1 MLLELNFVNTLQAV
15 DNSDYQLI
23 TRTRVPFKGDED
35 ALEQIVKFIG
45 DNSDAFDALGDAS
58 LASILG
64 DLKFITI
71 EDFYAI
77 KCNLRSYSHDI
88 IASVVSDEESNANSI
103 ADGVIEYNVED
114 YLNMA
119 SAFLPTVTKILM
131 NRDEVNDADLFS
143 QIAETYGIF
152 EGNSIQGLANPLKAA
167 IENLKISDSNHSK
180 PSSMAKFNVINI
192 LEFIGKKYYN
202 ITA

>member
-23 TRTRVPFKGDED
+23 TRTRVPFKGDAD
-35 ALEQIVKFIG
+35 ALEQIVKFIN

-58 LASILG
+58 LASIMG
-64 DLKFITI
+64 DLKVITI

-77 KCNLRSYSHDI
+77 KCNLRGYSHDI
-88 IASVVSDEESNANSI
+88 IANVVSDEESNANTI

-114 YLNMA
+114 HLNMA
-119 SAFLPTVTKILM
+119 SSFLPTVTKILM
-131 NRDEVNDADLFS
+131 NRNEVNDADLFS

-152 EGNSIQGLANPLKAA
+152 EGNAIQGLANPLKAA
-167 IENLKISDSNHSK
+167 IENLKISDANHSK

-192 LEFIGKKYYN
+192 LEFMGKKYYN